1 MEAYYEKFSDLPKI
15 IQVVIKGILI
25 LEFRSFYTKSVLF
38 QIYDQ
43 LRDWFM
49 PVQFNSVTQSCPTL
63 CDPMDCSTPG
73 FPVYHQ
79 LPEPT

>member
-43 LRDWFM
+43 LRD
-49 PVQFNSVTQSCPTL
+49 
-63 CDPMDCSTPG
+63 
-73 FPVYHQ
+73 
-79 LPEPT
+79 